1 MTARIRAF
9 GRATLAAALTLVT
22 AVGLLVVGAMVGTAQ
37 PAVQDLPAPRHP
49 GADRAGKTTVAFVL
63 GASGSDAAD
72 VLAPF
77 EVFASSP
84 DVRAY
89 TVAASSAPA
98 ALGSGLAIVPDH
110 TFADI
115 EQGSAPPPDLVVVPA
130 VERPDGAEE
139 QPARAFITASA
150 RRGARLLGVC
160 AGARLLA
167 ASGVLDGHRAT
178 SHWSRLGALRTSR
191 PQVDWADGVRYLQD
205 GRITTTAGVTSGIPG
220 SLRVLADLVGAA
232 EAERV
237 GRLVDYPGWRLD
249 HETAIPARSF
259 GAEDL
264 GVLGNLVLPWGR
276 PSIDVRLVDGVGE
289 LDAAA
294 LLEVYGYS
302 QAARATAVSAA
313 GTVTSRHGLTLRTT
327 LSAGRPALVAGEAR
341 SRAGRGGFD
350 AAFEQLSRDT
360 SGTTLRSVAKM
371 LEYPLDRVGPPA
383 PSVAAQWRTPLL
395 LAAVAGLAL
404 GAGSLPY
411 LLGRRRPSRKRG
423 SGRRRP
429 ATASAAVRPGRSP
442 VVR

>member
-84 DVRAY
+84 AVRAY

-98 ALGSGLAIVPDH
+98 ALGSGLAIIPDH

-115 EQGSAPPPDLVVVPA
+115 EQGSV
-130 VERPDGAEE
+130 
-139 QPARAFITASA
+139 
-150 RRGARLLGVC
+150 
-160 AGARLLA
+160 
-167 ASGVLDGHRAT
+167 
-178 SHWSRLGALRTSR
+178 
-191 PQVDWADGVRYLQD
+191 
-205 GRITTTAGVTSGIPG
+205 
-220 SLRVLADLVGAA
+220 
-232 EAERV
+232 
-237 GRLVDYPGWRLD
+237 
-249 HETAIPARSF
+249 
-259 GAEDL
+259 
-264 GVLGNLVLPWGR
+264 
-276 PSIDVRLVDGVGE
+276 
-289 LDAAA
+289 
-294 LLEVYGYS
+294 
-302 QAARATAVSAA
+302 
-313 GTVTSRHGLTLRTT
+313 
-327 LSAGRPALVAGEAR
+327 
-341 SRAGRGGFD
+341 
-350 AAFEQLSRDT
+350 SRDT
-360 SGTTLRSVAKM
+360 SGATLRSVAKM

-423 SGRRRP
+423 PGGRRP